1 MEQTESKRDFYKK
14 GLTVEDFRKWVEHF
28 KDDPE
33 VKRLAQNLKKLHNDV
48 FVRFKVD
55 QIEFELPE
63 KLDKQMYM
71 KIYRKIWATLRH
83 DLWVRIQEQKKNK
96 NSGHISK
103 DEFSKLYTEVHETFE
118 TVRMEIYNK
127 IMGEDVERHVAR
139 ENMQK
144 AYITF
149 ATLSGVTSEDGS
161 AVRSRWADQVTEAA
175 HQHGEYIEEFEK
187 GVFYSNISE
196 DPRDTIESDEKI
208 SLAHF
213 AGYSK
218 SKTLAPKGI
227 KQNEVEMSEQ
237 AEAQV
242 KRIA

>member
-1 MEQTESKRDFYKK
+1 
-14 GLTVEDFRKWVEHF
+14 
-28 KDDPE
+28 
-33 VKRLAQNLKKLHNDV
+33 
-48 FVRFKVD
+48 
-55 QIEFELPE
+55 
-63 KLDKQMYM
+63 MYM

-83 DLWVRIQEQKKNK
+83 DLWVRIQEEKKNK
-96 NSGHISK
+96 NSAHISEA
-103 DEFSKLYTEVHETFE
+103 EFNKIYQEVHETFE
-118 TVRMEIYNK
+118 TIRMEIYSK

-149 ATLSGVTSEDGS
+149 ATLSGVASEDGS

-175 HQHGEYIEEFEK
+175 QQHGEYIEQFSK

-237 AEAQV
+237 AETQV